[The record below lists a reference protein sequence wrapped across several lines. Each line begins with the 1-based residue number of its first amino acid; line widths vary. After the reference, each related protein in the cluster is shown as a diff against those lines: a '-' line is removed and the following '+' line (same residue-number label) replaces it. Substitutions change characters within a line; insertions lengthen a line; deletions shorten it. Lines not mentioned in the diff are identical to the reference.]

1 MANHKS
7 AKKRVRQ
14 NERRR
19 LVNKMAISKL
29 KTFTKK
35 LLATTNKEEAEKLF
49 RVTTGLLDRYADT
62 GKIHKNTAARRKSQL
77 AKYVNT
83 LTA

>member
-14 NERRR
+14 NEKRR

-29 KTFTKK
+29 KTLTKK

-49 RVTTGLLDRYADT
+49 RATTGLLDRYADK
-62 GKIHKNTAARRKSQL
+62 GRLHKNTAARKKSQL
-77 AKYVNT
+77 AKFVQN